1 MQVSLLAAKHVVHEQ
16 KKCPFNMYDPIIVV
30 SKVSTGGLIALNHI
44 CRQTINTSTPT
55 QAFSQRNVFW
65 MRELFFIKTLYTSTQ
80 IPLHRHPNELST
92 V

>member
-65 MRELFFIKTLYTSTQ
+65 MRTIFYKDIIYFDTNSS
-80 IPLHRHPNELST
+80 P
-92 V
+92 

>member
-65 MRELFFIKTLYTSTQ
+65 MRTIFYKDIIYFDTNCS
-80 IPLHRHPNELST
+80 P
-92 V
+92 

>member
-65 MRELFFIKTLYTSTQ
+65 MRTIFHKDIIYFDTNSS
-80 IPLHRHPNELST
+80 P
-92 V
+92 